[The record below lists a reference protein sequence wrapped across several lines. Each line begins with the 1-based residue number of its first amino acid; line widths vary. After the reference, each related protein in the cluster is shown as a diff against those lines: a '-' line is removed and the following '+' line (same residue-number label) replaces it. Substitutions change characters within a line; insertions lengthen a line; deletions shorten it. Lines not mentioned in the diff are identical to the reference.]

1 MPLRRMREGRPL
13 PETEEMKAWRR
24 QYMNM
29 SFEEHA
35 AKLRE
40 LGLSEEEIAEFKEVW
55 LKERKESKNKI

>member
-1 MPLRRMREGRPL
+1 MPRARMREGRPL
-13 PETEEMKAWRR
+13 PETEEMKAWRK
-24 QYMNM
+24 QYMEM

-55 LKERKESKNKI
+55 LKERKEFKNKI

>member
-1 MPLRRMREGRPL
+1 MPRIRVREGRPL
-13 PETEEMKAWRR
+13 PETEEMKAWRK
-24 QYMNM
+24 QYMEM

-55 LKERKESKNKI
+55 LKERKEFKNKI